1 MKHLASNFIRRI
13 AIAAALAASLGAAAA
28 SKGQTPPPAPASDGP
43 NQAAPLTPPPS
54 ATTPGAPASGPERQQ
69 SNLKPFREVV
79 KDATETQ
86 GFFTLYQKDDK
97 AWIEIKPDQFEM
109 PFYFSSTR
117 TTGVGERMVIAGLMG
132 ARHVVYFKKVNGL
145 VQLIAKNTR
154 FQARDGTPNERAV
167 ETSFSDSLIAAAP
180 IVSQPGGESKGV
192 LVEVNSLIM
201 NDIPAASTLLEQAFH
216 VPYALDGRNSSLVHV
231 DSSEHATGFNV
242 SLHFSVPRLPA
253 GGGMGGD
260 GPRVTPPVN
269 TPDPRSLFLGY
280 RYDFAQLPVPMTPRI
295 ADERVGYFTT
305 SHVDFSDDLKPV
317 PTVHY
322 INRWRLQ
329 KKDPNAALS
338 EPVKPIVYWLDKN
351 IPTKYRRAVTDGI
364 LEWNKAFERIGFKDA
379 IVVKQQP
386 DDATWDTSDIGHA
399 SVRWY
404 LSSDGGPAIGPSH
417 VDPRTGE
424 ILDADILMTDVFT
437 RGSRRFIVE
446 DLPRASNT
454 GMQAQDG
461 SAGASKTLQ
470 LPAIMGGD
478 DAAQLCNFAQ
488 QSASEMDFA
497 LDVLEARGD
506 LDPDSPEAEQFVYA
520 YVKEVITHEVGHT
533 LGLRHNFR
541 ASTAYSAEQ
550 LADPEFTKR
559 NGVVASVM
567 DYAPFNIPLKGEQKA
582 DYVNPGLGPY
592 DYWAIEYGY
601 KPLDGT
607 HDRQELAKI
616 ASRGAKEPWLAYATD
631 EDSFIGGSPQGMD
644 PTVNV
649 WDLSNNPLAY
659 YRKRLELSR
668 ELWDR
673 LQVKQLNPGDTY
685 DSLRRSFLAGFQQ
698 LSRGLTP
705 ATKYIGGVVQVRDR
719 AGSGRLPFEPIPAKE
734 QREALKILADGM
746 LSVDSFKF
754 KPEFLASLPHSRLD
768 YFDQL
773 SHGMAVPNQP
783 MVNPQDMVLGM
794 QRAVLDQVM
803 SEATAAR
810 VLATQELVDN
820 PKDAFQ
826 LSELYDT
833 LQASIWSEL
842 KGGKDIAPMRRNLQR
857 EYLRR
862 MVAVLLRPTNG
873 MPADARS
880 LMRLDAQELIG
891 QIKAAQKKPNLS
903 KETKAHLAE
912 SVGTLQD
919 ALKAP
924 LLRMGA

>member
-1 MKHLASNFIRRI
+1 
-13 AIAAALAASLGAAAA
+13 
-28 SKGQTPPPAPASDGP
+28 
-43 NQAAPLTPPPS
+43 
-54 ATTPGAPASGPERQQ
+54 
-69 SNLKPFREVV
+69 
-79 KDATETQ
+79 
-86 GFFTLYQKDDK
+86 
-97 AWIEIKPDQFEM
+97 
-109 PFYFSSTR
+109 
-117 TTGVGERMVIAGLMG
+117 
-132 ARHVVYFKKVNGL
+132 
-145 VQLIAKNTR
+145 
-154 FQARDGTPNERAV
+154 
-167 ETSFSDSLIAAAP
+167 
-180 IVSQPGGESKGV
+180 
-192 LVEVNSLIM
+192 
-201 NDIPAASTLLEQAFH
+201 
-216 VPYALDGRNSSLVHV
+216 
-231 DSSEHATGFNV
+231 
-242 SLHFSVPRLPA
+242 
-253 GGGMGGD
+253 
-260 GPRVTPPVN
+260 VN
-269 TPDPRSLFLGY
+269 TPDPRSLFLTY
-280 RYDFAQLPVPMTPRI
+280 RYDFAKLPVPMTPRI

-322 INRWRLQ
+322 INRWRLE

-351 IPTKYRRAVTDGI
+351 IPQKYRKAVTDGI

-386 DDATWDTSDIGHA
+386 DDATWDTADIGHA

-446 DLPRASNT
+446 DLPRSSNT
-454 GMQAQDG
+454 GMQSQEVNGTAAKSLRLPTILG
-461 SAGASKTLQ
+461 S
-470 LPAIMGGD
+470 D
-478 DAAQLCNFAQ
+478 DAAQYCTFAQ
-488 QSASEMDFA
+488 QSESEMDFA

-541 ASTAYSAEQ
+541 ASTAYTAEQ

-567 DYAPFNIPLKGEQKA
+567 DYAPFNIPLKGQQKA

-607 HDRQELAKI
+607 HDKQELARI
-616 ASRGAKEPWLAYATD
+616 AARGSTEPYLAYATD
-631 EDSFIGGSPQGMD
+631 EDSMIGASPQGMD

-673 LQVKQLNPGDTY
+673 LQSKQLNPGDTY

-698 LSRGLTP
+698 LGRGLIP

-719 AGSGRLPFEPIPAKE
+719 AGSGRLPFEPIPAKD
-734 QREALKILADGM
+734 QREALKILSDGM
-746 LSVDSFKF
+746 FAVDSFKF
-754 KPEFLASLPHSRLD
+754 KPTFLASLPHSRLD

-810 VLATQELVDN
+810 VLAAQELVDN

-833 LQASIWSEL
+833 LQSSIWAEL
-842 KGGKDIAPMRRNLQR
+842 KTGKEISPMRRNLQR
-857 EYLRR
+857 EHLRR
-862 MVAVLLRPTNG
+862 VVGMLLRPTNG

-880 LMRLDAQELIG
+880 LMRVDAQELIG

-912 SVGTLQD
+912 SLGTLED

>member
-1 MKHLASNFIRRI
+1 
-13 AIAAALAASLGAAAA
+13 
-28 SKGQTPPPAPASDGP
+28 
-43 NQAAPLTPPPS
+43 
-54 ATTPGAPASGPERQQ
+54 
-69 SNLKPFREVV
+69 
-79 KDATETQ
+79 
-86 GFFTLYQKDDK
+86 
-97 AWIEIKPDQFEM
+97 
-109 PFYFSSTR
+109 
-117 TTGVGERMVIAGLMG
+117 
-132 ARHVVYFKKVNGL
+132 
-145 VQLIAKNTR
+145 
-154 FQARDGTPNERAV
+154 
-167 ETSFSDSLIAAAP
+167 
-180 IVSQPGGESKGV
+180 
-192 LVEVNSLIM
+192 
-201 NDIPAASTLLEQAFH
+201 
-216 VPYALDGRNSSLVHV
+216 
-231 DSSEHATGFNV
+231 
-242 SLHFSVPRLPA
+242 
-253 GGGMGGD
+253 
-260 GPRVTPPVN
+260 
-269 TPDPRSLFLGY
+269 
-280 RYDFAQLPVPMTPRI
+280 MTPRI

-322 INRWRLQ
+322 VNRWRLQ

-446 DLPRASNT
+446 DLPRTSNT

-470 LPAIMGGD
+470 LPTIMGGD
-478 DAAQLCNFAQ
+478 DAAQYCNFAQ

-541 ASTAYSAEQ
+541 ASTAYTAEQ

-794 QRAVLDQVM
+794 QRGVLDQVM

-810 VLATQELVDN
+810 VLATQELVAN

-842 KGGKDIAPMRRNLQR
+842 KTGHDIAPMRRNLQR

-862 MVAVLLRPTNG
+862 MVAILLRPTNG

-880 LMRLDAQELIG
+880 LMRLDAQELAT
-891 QIKAAQKKPNLS
+891 QLKATQKKPNLS

-912 SVGTLQD
+912 CLDTLQD